1 MIKTITYVD
10 NLVIKETVMLP
21 YSVTTDEND
30 KIWEVRSIDGHVSSF
45 NPSRDF
51 SVSAKFR
58 TQQEAE
64 SFYRDLVTPFA
75 TTINDNMTLVRSI
88 VS

>member
-1 MIKTITYVD
+1 MIKTVTYVD

-21 YSVTTDEND
+21 YSVTTEEND

-51 SVSAKFR
+51 SVSAKFK
-58 TQQEAE
+58 TQQEAD
-64 SFYRDLVTPFA
+64 SFYKDLTTPF
-75 TTINDNMTLVRSI
+75 TTIINNNSTLVRNI